1 MAAADQPRIGAFF
14 FSSFPSFL
22 QDSRFSRRRGE
33 EARLLPTL
41 SWHVNQVMGSGQRAQ
56 LNQSVCTYTDAMTIG
71 ETAQISGSVH
81 TAR

>member
-14 FSSFPSFL
+14 LLPFLLSFRTLGFL
-22 QDSRFSRRRGE
+22 EGGGE